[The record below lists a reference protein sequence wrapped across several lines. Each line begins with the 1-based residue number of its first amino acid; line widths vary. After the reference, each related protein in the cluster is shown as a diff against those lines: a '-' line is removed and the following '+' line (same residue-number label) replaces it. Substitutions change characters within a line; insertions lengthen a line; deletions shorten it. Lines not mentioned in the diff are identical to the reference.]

1 MSATFLFLLLAVYAG
16 KLLLCALNL
25 RFLARHGDDIPAGWE
40 ADIDRDRLRKANRY
54 TLAGSR
60 LGLLESLFSQALG
73 LLFAFLLL
81 PHYDAWVQAKSSHLV
96 LQGLLF
102 FGLTGL
108 AQALLGLPFSAWRTF
123 VIEARFGFNRTGWR
137 LWLQDLLKGAL
148 VSALL
153 FAALVSGA
161 LALVLWSPHWW
172 WLLVWVFMALFSL
185 LLLYIFPCLIEPLFF
200 KFSPLQRPGLE
211 NRVRELAEAAGIRVS
226 RVQQVDASRRSGHS
240 NAYFTGI
247 GRVKRIVLFDTLLEQ
262 LEDGQV
268 LAVLAHELG
277 HWKHGHLRRR
287 LVAGQLVSLAA
298 CLSAW
303 WLLQQDWLPR
313 LVGAADLGFCGRL
326 VVLSLLGGLLGFCW
340 TPVAS
345 WLSRRHER
353 QADRYAVQATGQ
365 PGELAAA
372 LRRMARENL
381 SNLHPHP
388 LYAAIYFSHPPVVE
402 RVAALVEADE
412 GP

>member
-1 MSATFLFLLLAVYAG
+1 MSASFLFLLLAVYAG
-16 KLLLCALNL
+16 KLLLRALNL
-25 RFLARHGDDIPAGWE
+25 RFLARHGDDIPDGWE
-40 ADIDRDRLRKANRY
+40 ADIGRDRLRKANRY

-73 LLFAFLLL
+73 LLFAFQLL

-102 FGLTGL
+102 FGLLGL
-108 AQALLGLPFSAWRTF
+108 AQALLGLPFSVWRIF

-148 VSALL
+148 VSVPL

-161 LALVLWSPHWW
+161 LALVLWSPQGW
-172 WLLVWVFMALFSL
+172 WLPVWGFMALLSL
-185 LLLYIFPCLIEPLFF
+185 LLLYISPYLIEPLFF
-200 KFSPLQRPGLE
+200 KFSPLRRPGLE
-211 NRVRELAEAAGIRVS
+211 NRVRELAEGAGIRVS

-262 LEDGQV
+262 LTDGQV

-287 LVAGQLVSLAA
+287 LVVGQLVSLAS
-298 CLSAW
+298 CLAAW

-340 TPVAS
+340 TPVSS
-345 WLSRRHER
+345 WLSRRDER

-365 PGELAAA
+365 PRDLAAA

-402 RVAALVEADE
+402 RVAALMEADE